1 MIETT
6 SNNVNR
12 EFRQFGDKMFY
23 ILIFFLLNFVI
34 PFISGLL
41 MLIFSFKALSS
52 IKKANKELKSDDLE
66 DFRSY
71 FISSYVLIFIT
82 GTLVVI
88 AGILAVIAFWPYIET
103 QTIPPLEALLALGLT
118 PAIIFIIGVVMLL
131 IAGILRYSAWGNLNE
146 FFIKNSEMFPEE
158 IAEDARNGSKNLKTA
173 SLCMLLG
180 FLIITILLSIIYEI
194 MGYAKLS
201 KLKNLPYSGTPK
213 SSQAV
218 ETSSS
223 KTGGAVNFCPHC
235 GAKKEEGATFCSSC
249 GEKY

>member
-34 PFISGLL
+34 PFIPGIL
-41 MLIFSFKALSS
+41 MLIYSFKALGD

-71 FISSYVLIFIT
+71 FISSYVLVFIT
-82 GTLVVI
+82 GTLVII

-103 QTIPPLEALLALGLT
+103 QTFPPLEVLLALGLT
-118 PAIIFIIGVVMLL
+118 PGIIFIIGLVLLL
-131 IAGILRYSAWGNLNE
+131 IAGIFRYSAWGNLNE
-146 FFIKNSEMFPEE
+146 FFIKNSAMFPEE

-194 MGYAKLS
+194 MGYAKLL
-201 KLKNLPYSGTPK
+201 KLKNLPYSSSLK
-213 SSQAV
+213 SSQTV

-223 KTGGAVNFCPHC
+223 KSESAINFCSHC

-249 GEKY
+249 GEHF